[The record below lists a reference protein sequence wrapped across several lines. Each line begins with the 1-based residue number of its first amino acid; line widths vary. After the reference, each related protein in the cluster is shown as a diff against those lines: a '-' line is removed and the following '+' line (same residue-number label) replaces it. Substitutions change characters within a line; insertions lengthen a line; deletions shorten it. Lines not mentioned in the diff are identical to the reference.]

1 MKRKFW
7 IRLGVSLLIVLL
19 LWWLYVTILVDED
32 EALALVECVAL
43 LDVHNWGAYMQKNRE
58 VFI

>member
-19 LWWLYVTILVDED
+19 LWWLYVAILVDED
-32 EALALVECVAL
+32 EALVECVAL
-43 LDVHNWGAYMQKNRE
+43 LDVHNWGA
-58 VFI
+58 

>member
-32 EALALVECVAL
+32 EALALVDCVAL
-43 LDVHNWGAYMQKNRE
+43 LDVHNWGA
-58 VFI
+58 